1 MVWHLVLNDRNC
13 FEEITYQKQHKA
25 YKRAL
30 NAVDIHSFEVTH
42 VNRGS
47 VLT

>member
-1 MVWHLVLNDRNC
+1 MIWHLVLNGRNY
-13 FEEITYQKQHKA
+13 FEEITYQKQYKT

-30 NAVDIHSFEVTH
+30 NAVSIHSFEVTH